1 MPLRKLS
8 FKPGIVRETTS
19 YTNEGGWFD
28 CDKVRFRAG
37 LPEKIGGWVKTSSNS
52 FLGTNRSLHPWVALD
67 GSSFISVGTDRKYYI
82 EQGGGFQDVTPI
94 RSTTAAG
101 DVTFSATDGSSTI
114 TVNDVGHGTIAGD
127 FVTFS
132 GAVSLGGLITAD
144 VINQEYEVVDVVND
158 ASYTIT
164 ARQAGTTIPSIT
176 VDGELVP
183 VEVTANSS
191 DTGNGG
197 SSTVGAYQIGR
208 GLDTVVAGN
217 GWGAGFWSRGTWG
230 SGADISASSDELRLF
245 TQDNFGEDL
254 IFNLFDGGIFYW
266 DKSAN
271 YDAIF
276 DRAVALSDLS
286 GADAGTPTVA
296 KKVIVSDQDRH
307 VIVFGCDPLTDIG
320 VQDPLLI
327 RFSDQEDPTTW
338 LPTPENTAG
347 DLRVGS
353 GSRIV
358 TAIETR
364 QQIVIFTDA
373 SLHVMQFLGPPF
385 TFGLEMISDNTTIMG
400 PNSAIAV
407 DDNIFWMGV
416 NDFYVY
422 TGRVEKLPCTVREYV
437 FSDFNIDQ
445 ADKVMAGI
453 NSSFNEVWW
462 FYPSSTS
469 QNNDRYVIY
478 NYQLQI
484 WYFGTLERSS
494 WLDRGIQSF
503 PIAAYDH
510 YLYFHELEYDDGST
524 TPASAIDSYIE
535 SSQIS
540 LDDGEDFMFIRRLLP
555 DVTFEQSTASSP
567 TMDIVLKVRN
577 FPGGNYLQT
586 DTSAVTR
593 SALVPVEQYTDQA
606 NVRLRGRSVALRA
619 QSSAKGVKWRLGT
632 PRLDIKPDGRR

>member
-28 CDKVRFRAG
+28 CDKIRFRAG

-82 EQGGGFQDVTPI
+82 EQGGGYQDVTPI
-94 RSTTAAG
+94 RTTTAAG

-114 TVNDVGHGTIAGD
+114 TVNDVGHGAIAGD

-144 VINQEYEVVDVVND
+144 VLNQEYEVVDVLND

-217 GWGAGFWSRGTWG
+217 GWGAGTWSRGTWG
-230 SGADISASSDELRLF
+230 SGADITASSDELRLF

-271 YDAIF
+271 YDAVF
-276 DRAVALSDLS
+276 GRAVALSDLA

-307 VIVFGCDPLTDIG
+307 VIVFGCDPITDIG
-320 VQDPLLI
+320 EQDPLLI
-327 RFSDQEDPTTW
+327 SNCNSGR
-338 LPTPENTAG
+338 NKTADCDLYRCLSACDAVLRTSIHLRSG
-347 DLRVGS
+347 D
-353 GSRIV
+353 
-358 TAIETR
+358 
-364 QQIVIFTDA
+364 
-373 SLHVMQFLGPPF
+373 
-385 TFGLEMISDNTTIMG
+385 
-400 PNSAIAV
+400 
-407 DDNIFWMGV
+407 
-416 NDFYVY
+416 DF
-422 TGRVEKLPCTVREYV
+422 
-437 FSDFNIDQ
+437 
-445 ADKVMAGI
+445 
-453 NSSFNEVWW
+453 
-462 FYPSSTS
+462 
-469 QNNDRYVIY
+469 
-478 NYQLQI
+478 
-484 WYFGTLERSS
+484 
-494 WLDRGIQSF
+494 
-503 PIAAYDH
+503 
-510 YLYFHELEYDDGST
+510 
-524 TPASAIDSYIE
+524 
-535 SSQIS
+535 
-540 LDDGEDFMFIRRLLP
+540 
-555 DVTFEQSTASSP
+555 
-567 TMDIVLKVRN
+567 
-577 FPGGNYLQT
+577 
-586 DTSAVTR
+586 
-593 SALVPVEQYTDQA
+593 
-606 NVRLRGRSVALRA
+606 
-619 QSSAKGVKWRLGT
+619 
-632 PRLDIKPDGRR
+632 